1 MSFIL
6 SDAVRRTP
14 DIPGIAKAVLR
25 ILADHAGND
34 GTHCYP
40 SRERIADESGFCV
53 RSVVTGLTWLKT
65 HGYIIP
71 VRNMHGGRGLAV
83 EYHIVVEKLSPLDIA
98 AARNRAGDAPF
109 SEKSVH
115 ERVHETPQK
124 GARNAQKGASP
135 APQSGKNHP
144 LNQKEESRESADA
157 PSSSSSEKN
166 DESQTPEPEP
176 EPDMPCQ
183 KEQDVLQAFCQA
195 TDVETPMR
203 AWRQYVGVFLETHS
217 TPAEITT
224 GYRLMQRQF
233 ANYEHKPGIKSLA
246 QHWDEWR
253 SKAKSSLA
261 ADRAYRNIPR
271 FEEPT
276 DEERAAMMHSLRH
289 GPWNTVQDTLRARRA
304 PDAPRSYE
312 DLPDIWNPP
321 TPEELA
327 ERDAKRAA
335 RWQEH
340 LASMRAA
347 TAPREEEMAVS

>member
-1 MSFIL
+1 MS
-6 SDAVRRTP
+6 RTLLESVTLLRG
-14 DIPGIAKAVLR
+14 IPATQKAVLVV
-25 ILADHAGND
+25 LAAHAWHD
-34 GTHCYP
+34 GTNARP
-40 SRERIADESGFCV
+40 SQQTIAEMSGLSA
-53 RSVVTGLTWLKT
+53 RSVRNGLHDLEAA
-65 HGYIIP
+65 GRIVPEAY
-71 VRNMHGGRGLAV
+71 NGGGRGHAV
-83 EYHIVVEKLSPLDIA
+83 QYTIRLDALGINPATVA
-98 AARNRAGDAPF
+98 AFRPRN
-109 SEKSVH
+109 
-115 ERVHETPQK
+115 
-124 GARNAQKGASP
+124 P
-135 APQSGKNHP
+135 APDARKPGTDEPETRQNMHVNPATVAAQSGKNHP

-157 PSSSSSEKN
+157 PSSSSSSEKN

-203 AWRQYVGVFLETHS
+203 AWRQYAAIFLETHS